1 MTAVYFQVNNVNDQI
16 FAFMVAFNVMF
27 GFAFLASSFVIFIVK
42 ERISGKFNMD
52 LLSQTLSHR
61 RYSAQIN

>member
-1 MTAVYFQVNNVNDQI
+1 MLEYTTVVHVFQVNNVNDQI

-42 ERISGKFNMD
+42 ERVSGKFCNF
-52 LLSQTLSHR
+52 
-61 RYSAQIN
+61 